1 MKMWSYLISKSLGI
15 RKTFPLYMLHT
26 DMRYPWGKVITV
38 MSCYRC
44 NFTAKFSMEEWFPF
58 FLKPA
63 SMRTLG
69 AFFLKKKDA
78 YFKRHCML
86 NCGSIAIES
95 LVCSWSCTATLAV
108 STRASIFG
116 VLPLL
121 LLQKSRQ

>member
-1 MKMWSYLISKSLGI
+1 MWSCLISKSLGI
-15 RKTFPLYMLHT
+15 RKTFLLYMLHT

-38 MSCYRC
+38 MSCYRY

-63 SMRTLG
+63 STKTLG

-78 YFKRHCML
+78 YFKRHCTL

-108 STRASIFG
+108 STCASIFG